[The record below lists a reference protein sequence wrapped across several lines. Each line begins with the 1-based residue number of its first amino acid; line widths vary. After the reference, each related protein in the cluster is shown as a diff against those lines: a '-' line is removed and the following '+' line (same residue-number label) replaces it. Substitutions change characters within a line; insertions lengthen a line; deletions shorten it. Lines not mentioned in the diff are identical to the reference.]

1 MLDLAKKNRASVAF
15 ALGLLIN
22 LDHVGIHSSQ
32 RYIHKN
38 TVVQTQDLSLWHCT
52 KNEVFP
58 LRIC

>member
-32 RYIHKN
+32 RYINKN
-38 TVVQTQDLSLWHCT
+38 TVVQTQDCCLYGTTQKMKFSH
-52 KNEVFP
+52 
-58 LRIC
+58 

>member
-32 RYIHKN
+32 RYIHKD
-38 TVVQTQDLSLWHCT
+38 TVVQTQDLSLWH
-52 KNEVFP
+52 
-58 LRIC
+58 